1 MQRAGKWSEARMKY
15 LQALSLYRSHSTLL
29 NLAVV
34 EVELG
39 KYDEAL
45 LHLRGFVA
53 HPKASPEKVALV
65 KKEMLPDL
73 LSRTGHLEV
82 KAPGGAVVKVDG
94 KEWGKA
100 PLETIDVMPGKHVVA
115 AGERSSEVSVKGGE
129 SRVVDLQP
137 PAPAPTA
144 SASSTPGPF
153 TPPPRDDEKPG
164 AGRWILPVAVGVV
177 GLGGIGLGVGFGA
190 ASRSS
195 KDEAAA
201 LRTST
206 PGACAQR
213 ESAACVAASEARDRQ
228 KTEAILSAVGYGV
241 GGVALVA
248 SAYLFYRAASAKGE
262 RRAFV
267 APHVGSQGAGI
278 STVFAF

>member
-1 MQRAGKWSEARMKY
+1 MKY

-129 SRVVDLQP
+129 SRVVDLLSP

-195 KDEAAA
+195 KDEGDRA
-201 LRTST
+201 LSASPNVCRDRS
-206 PGACAQR
+206 
-213 ESAACVAASEARDRQ
+213 SAACSAYSDIRS
-228 KTEAILSAVGYGV
+228 TERTRAVISVTGYAVGGLAAAV
-241 GGVALVA
+241 
-248 SAYLFYRAASAKGE
+248 SAYLFYRAAAQPSKTSRLVVVPVMGGDSAG
-262 RRAFV
+262 V
-267 APHVGSQGAGI
+267 VS
-278 STVFAF
+278 SVFF

>member
-1 MQRAGKWSEARMKY
+1 MKY
-15 LQALSLYRSHSTLL
+15 LQALSLYRAHSTLL

-45 LHLRGFVA
+45 LHLRGFVV

-129 SRVVDLQP
+129 SRVVDLLPP

-164 AGRWILPVAVGVV
+164 AGRWIGPIVLGVLGVAGVGA
-177 GLGGIGLGVGFGA
+177 GVGFA
-190 ASRSS
+190 LSS
-195 KDEAAA
+195 QSKEDEATRFRDQTPRPCADRASASCAA
-201 LRTST
+201 YDEKRSAIAT
-206 PGACAQR
+206 AQ
-213 ESAACVAASEARDRQ
+213 
-228 KTEAILSAVGYGV
+228 TLSWVGYGV
-241 GGVALVA
+241 GAAGLV
-248 SAYLFYRAASAKGE
+248 
-262 RRAFV
+262 
-267 APHVGSQGAGI
+267 GAGVWAALAVR
-278 STVFAF
+278 SGKAGSLRLAPVGGPDAAGLQLDGRF